1 MPSIFSSAYSV
12 VETPH
17 GKIRF
22 LNHSR
27 AGPRQ
32 VRRIITKEP
41 DSLKWIDAMRPVRCF
56 GISARTSACPRST
69 PQRAARSWAFEPAA
83 VNYYNLV
90 ANCELNHLTDRI
102 RCLRLGFGHNHKIA
116 NPQFMPARSFTFKQS
131 KKLDAKRKS
140 FPSIQAVQLW
150 TIDKFIARHAAR
162 CPNYL
167 KIDAPGFTPEIFA
180 GAWKTLANPALR
192 QIKEKGKGD
201 PRIADLLAQFGFKP
215 VGQEMRPG
223 QFQREPVFARD
234 ISRPQCPDN
243 LGAWPKHRGQL
254 SKRCG
259 GTFQVS

>member
-1 MPSIFSSAYSV
+1 VDRRNAPGSV
-12 VETPH
+12 FWDIGANV
-17 GKIRF
+17 GV
-22 LNHSR
+22 LR
-27 AGPRQ
+27 ATRGDDLEVLGLR
-32 VRRIITKEP
+32 
-41 DSLKWIDAMRPVRCF
+41 
-56 GISARTSACPRST
+56 ARG
-69 PQRAARSWAFEPAA
+69 

-116 NPQFMPARSFTFKQS
+116 NLQFMPARSFTFKQS

-234 ISRPQCPDN
+234 ISRPNAPTI
-243 LGAWPKHRGQL
+243 LAPGASTEVSYRRGAAEPF
-254 SKRCG
+254 R
-259 GTFQVS
+259 